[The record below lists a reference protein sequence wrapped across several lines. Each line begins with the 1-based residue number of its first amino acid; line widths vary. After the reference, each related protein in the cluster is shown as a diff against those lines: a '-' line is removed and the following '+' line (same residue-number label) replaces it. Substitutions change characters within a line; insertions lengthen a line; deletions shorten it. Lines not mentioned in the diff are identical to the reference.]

1 MLDEISDLLVVQVQ
15 SALSSEGSNGF
26 SRFFK
31 LNQFGSS
38 GGRQILPLDSR

>member
-1 MLDEISDLLVVQVQ
+1 MLDEISDLLVVQ
-15 SALSSEGSNGF
+15 SALFNEGSNGF
-26 SRFFK
+26 NRFFK